1 MTSPLPCA
9 REGGFFRPADSPPAG
24 TGHIGPRAVRAAL
37 EGLEGIFLSVP
48 VCCLP
53 DGRYV
58 PPRRGRCL
66 GVTCMVAV
74 MEEPAAAPCGH
85 GHGQVRMTG
94 ERGCRRCRRRSRGKR
109 QGRHRR
115 PSAVREKIMKKPP
128 PKEGGG
134 PSCEDGRGKR
144 QRGSGRGQAG
154 QGRQML
160 GDPAGTLL
168 GRLLAG
174 VTAQGGVV
182 VVEGLALI
190 KNVG

>member
-74 MEEPAAAPCGH
+74 MEEPAAAPCGAWPRA
-85 GHGQVRMTG
+85 GSQGDAGGAADEAGESGRAGTAGQ
-94 ERGCRRCRRRSRGKR
+94 RCQGKDHEKTST
-109 QGRHRR
+109 QGRRR
-115 PSAVREKIMKKPP
+115 PSLQ
-128 PKEGGG
+128 
-134 PSCEDGRGKR
+134 DGRGER
-144 QRGSGRGQAG
+144 RRDQAVGRPGRGGKCSAIQRAHCW
-154 QGRQML
+154 
-160 GDPAGTLL
+160 
-168 GRLLAG
+168 G
-174 VTAQGGVV
+174 VFWRASQRRV
-182 VVEGLALI
+182 A
-190 KNVG
+190 